1 MNTYDIAEAADF
13 LKVDRTTVLELAGL
27 GELPGAKVGRAWVF
41 MESDLVEY
49 LRDRVRRQTNE
60 RREATALRANACA
73 TTGRSSINGRRVR
86 SRRQMPQLPEVDGEL
101 AATEV
106 RVSA

>member
-41 MESDLVEY
+41 LESDLVDY

-60 RREATALRANACA
+60 RREAAALRSSRPDANRH
-73 TTGRSSINGRRVR
+73 TSTGRRIQ
-86 SRRQMPQLPEVDGEL
+86 SRRTLPQLPEVNGEI
-101 AATEV
+101 ASAEV
-106 RVSA
+106 RIPT

>member
-41 MESDLVEY
+41 LESDLVEY

-60 RREATALRANACA
+60 RREAAALRSTRRPVTDNHTC
-73 TTGRSSINGRRVR
+73 TGRRIQ
-86 SRRQMPQLPEVDGEL
+86 SRRTLPQLPEVNREI
-101 AATEV
+101 ASPEIRIPT
-106 RVSA
+106 